1 MTEERKEQYK
11 TLLIIC
17 GGFAL
22 IGWRLHHVYLVV
34 IAAVLLVLGL
44 ASVYMLGKIAEAWM
58 WIGEKIGAVMSR
70 VILSIVFIFFLTPV
84 SLLYRSFGRKSRKQ
98 NKESYFVQRNHTYT
112 AADLEKIF

>member
-22 IGWRLHHVYLVV
+22 IGWRLHHPYLLGF
-34 IAAVLLVLGL
+34 AAVILFLGL
-44 ASVYMLGKIAEAWM
+44 TSVYMLAKISDAWM

-70 VILSIVFIFFLTPV
+70 VILSVVFVFFLTPV
-84 SLLYRSFGRKSRKQ
+84 SVLYRSFGRKNRKQ
-98 NKESYFVQRNHTYT
+98 NKETYFVERNHTFS

>member
-22 IGWRLHHVYLVV
+22 IGWRLHHPDLVV
-34 IAAVLLVLGL
+34 IAGVLLVLGL
-44 ASVYMLGKIAEAWM
+44 ASVYMLAKIAEAWM

-70 VILSIVFIFFLTPV
+70 VILSVVFVFFLTPV
-84 SLLYRSFGRKSRKQ
+84 SLLYRSFGRKNRKQ
-98 NKESYFVQRNHTYT
+98 NKESYFVERNHTYT